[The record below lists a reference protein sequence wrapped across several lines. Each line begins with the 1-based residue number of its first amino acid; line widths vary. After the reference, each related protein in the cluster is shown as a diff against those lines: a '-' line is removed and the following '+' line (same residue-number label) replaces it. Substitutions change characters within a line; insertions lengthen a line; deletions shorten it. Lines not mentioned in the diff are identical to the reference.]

1 MVPVRKPVLYFVI
14 AGIVVA
20 LLVIGARYTQ
30 RVGESIST
38 PVGPIQ
44 LVNNPLPLPD
54 FAATTLDGKRITKKD
69 LHGKVAIVN
78 FWATWCGPCRKEIPD
93 FIALQEKY
101 QDKLVIVGFSVD
113 ETGEDGVREFAT
125 TYAMNYP
132 VAMVTTDLRQV
143 FGRIYALPTSLVVD
157 RDGMVVQKHV
167 GLMDSA
173 IYEQEIRAVAGLPV
187 NARIERVTDTGQ
199 VSLKNAAQA
208 TEIPGIDLSPLSPA
222 EKRQVLER
230 LNSEKCTCGCDF
242 TLAECRINDAACD
255 ISLPKAKNVVEEI
268 RKKSN

>member
-1 MVPVRKPVLYFVI
+1 MMRKTVLYFAI
-14 AGIVVA
+14 AGVVVA

-30 RVGESIST
+30 RVGESL
-38 PVGPIQ
+38 GPPAGAIQ
-44 LVNNPLPLPD
+44 LVSNPLPLPD
-54 FAATTLDGKRITKKD
+54 FSATTLDGKRITKKD
-69 LHGKVAIVN
+69 LQGKVAIVN

-101 QDKLVIVGFSVD
+101 QDTLVIVGFSVD
-113 ETGEDGVREFAT
+113 ETGEQGVREFAAQ
-125 TYAMNYP
+125 YAMNYP
-132 VAMVTTDLRQV
+132 VAMVTADLRHV
-143 FGRIYALPTSLVVD
+143 FGRVYALPTSLVVD

-208 TEIPGIDLSPLSPA
+208 TEVPGIDLSPLSPA
-222 EKRQVLER
+222 EKRQALER

-255 ISLPKAKNVVEEI
+255 ISLPKAKKVVEEI
-268 RKKSN
+268 RNKSN